1 MATNTTIK
9 RFAAPTKRK
18 FGLAWLRRWRSAGC
32 GVLILA
38 SLSAC
43 ESKRILRVT
52 SQPSGALVRLDEDV
66 IGTTPLEYE
75 FEHFGHRRV
84 SLYRMGYQSYSEP
97 IHLEAPWY
105 ARFPVDVV
113 TEVLIPLGL
122 DYTKERHVIL
132 ELELGEEEPE
142 SLSSF
147 VDRAEAIRNALPGQ
161 APENAS
167 GEGATQVG
175 PAARTTPANFFFPR

>member
-1 MATNTTIK
+1 MACIAGSTDPRSANRPSAT
-9 RFAAPTKRK
+9 
-18 FGLAWLRRWRSAGC
+18 WLRRVG
-32 GVLILA
+32 
-38 SLSAC
+38 LSCLGLVALTGLTAC
-43 ESKRILRVT
+43 ESKRLLKVT

-75 FEHFGHRRV
+75 FEHFGHRRI
-84 SLYRMGYQSYSEP
+84 SLYRMGYQSYSQP

-113 TEVLIPLGL
+113 TEVLLPLGL
-122 DYTKERHVIL
+122 DYTKEHHVVL
-132 ELELGEEEPE
+132 EVEYGEEEPE

-161 APENAS
+161 APAEAAEDTAPSPTPTPTPSPTLLS
-167 GEGATQVG
+167 G
-175 PAARTTPANFFFPR
+175 PR